1 MKKLMNPEIENTNF
15 LKQKSL
21 LHTFIALLVATVGPS
36 PKTNLVQ
43 AACLTLVLTLPL
55 VRVASAESIVFPA
68 DAGVKNVKDHGA
80 RGDGGG
86 FTRKPMPEAAFA
98 AAS

>member
-1 MKKLMNPEIENTNF
+1 MDRVVVIQRMAGAGPVINRIEGNR
-15 LKQKSL
+15 
-21 LHTFIALLVATVGPS
+21 VAIVSPS
-36 PKTNLVQ
+36 MKTNLVQ
-43 AACLTLVLTLPL
+43 AACLTLILALTL

-86 FTRKPMPEAAFA
+86 FTLKPMPKAAFA